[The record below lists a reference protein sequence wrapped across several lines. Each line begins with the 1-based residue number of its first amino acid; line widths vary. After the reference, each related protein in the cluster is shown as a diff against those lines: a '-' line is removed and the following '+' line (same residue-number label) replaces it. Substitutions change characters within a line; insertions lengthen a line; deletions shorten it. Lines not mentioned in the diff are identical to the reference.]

1 MSTTPPPQENEGHG
15 SAAAS
20 PSAPSVPADS
30 TDLGDS
36 PIFGD
41 PSASAGVADAGTSAA
56 QAASSQ
62 DSRTDD
68 IHLVNGT
75 HWFWGVLKHYGP
87 VYRDVGMASLVINL
101 LGLASP
107 LFIMNVYDRI
117 VPNNAITS
125 LWVLALGVCMAYA
138 MDSVLRVLRGHF
150 VDLAGQKADVV
161 LADMLMH
168 KVLVARLDSQP
179 KSMGALLN
187 NLREFEQL
195 REFFG
200 SITLVALLDLP
211 FLLVFLLLIFWLG
224 GPLVILPI
232 AALPIMLA
240 FGYGV
245 QLPFQS
251 AAAAQFR
258 QNMHKHSLLLE
269 VINGIE
275 AIKANV
281 LYKQMQTRWS
291 QVAKGSAA
299 SSAWSRRLGTMSAT
313 AVLFISQMINTAMIV
328 WGVYLIGDGALSLGA
343 LIACSILMGRVLGP
357 LAQLATLFSQW
368 QKSRMALKALDM
380 IMALPEEGAVGESLQ
395 AASSLSPSLS
405 CEDVSFAYPT
415 GTAQGGGPLAG
426 AAPYVPVVHH
436 CSLHINAGERVGI
449 IGHTGSGKS
458 TLARMLL
465 GLYQPLEGRV
475 CFGGVD
481 IRHLDPHALRRRFG
495 FMPQDNVLFYGSVY
509 ENIAMACQE
518 DADDSTTKHDAAI
531 ARAAELAGVTSF
543 VARHP
548 QGFAMPVGERG
559 LSLSGGQRQAV
570 TLARALV
577 RDPDVVVLDEPSSNL
592 DMESERELIRRCKT
606 VLAGKTVVLFTHR
619 LSMLELVDRVIVLEA
634 GSIVY
639 DGPKEAAYT
648 HKRPRQEGGQTS
660 YAGVTGASVVSSPL
674 SAPVA
679 SLMTG
684 QRGIGSGYGG
694 TQGEA

>member
-1 MSTTPPPQENEGHG
+1 MMRNNSTPPE
-15 SAAAS
+15 STD
-20 PSAPSVPADS
+20 PSNVGTYPSVSDTGPADL
-30 TDLGDS
+30 TAEH
-36 PIFGD
+36 
-41 PSASAGVADAGTSAA
+41 ASAT
-56 QAASSQ
+56 Q
-62 DSRTDD
+62 DNRTDD
-68 IHLVNGT
+68 IHLVGKA
-75 HWFWGVLKHYGP
+75 HWFWGVLGQYGP
-87 VYRDVGMASLVINL
+87 VYRDVGMASLVINV

-107 LFIMNVYDRI
+107 LFVMNVYDRI

-125 LWVLALGVCMAYA
+125 LWVLALGVCMAYG
-138 MDSVLRVLRGHF
+138 MDGVLRILRGHF

-168 KVLVARLDSQP
+168 KVLVSRLDSQP

-200 SITLVALLDLP
+200 SVTLVALLDLP
-211 FLLVFLLLIFWLG
+211 FLLVFLLIIFWLG
-224 GPLVILPI
+224 GPLVILPLV
-232 AALPIMLA
+232 ALPIMVA

-281 LYKQMQTRWS
+281 LHKQMQSRWS

-299 SSAWSRRLGTMSAT
+299 SSAWTRRLATMSST
-313 AVLFISQMINTAMIV
+313 AIMFISQLINTAMVV

-343 LIACSILMGRVLGP
+343 LIACIILLGRVLGP

-380 IMALPEEGAVGESLQ
+380 IMALPEEGASGESLQ
-395 AASSLSPSLS
+395 AVSSLSPSLS
-405 CEDVSFAYPT
+405 CENVSFAY
-415 GTAQGGGPLAG
+415 GTSLMHGEGIVPPASG
-426 AAPYVPVVHH
+426 AAPVAVVRH
-436 CSLHINAGERVGI
+436 CTLHINAGERVGI

-465 GLYQPLEGRV
+465 GLYQPTEGRV

-481 IRHLDPHALRRRFG
+481 IRHLDPHALRGRFG

-509 ENIAMACQE
+509 ENIAMAYP
-518 DADDSTTKHDAAI
+518 DTANTTAAAKDAAI
-531 ARAAELAGVTSF
+531 IHAADLAGVSTF
-543 VARHP
+543 VRQHP
-548 QGFAMPVGERG
+548 QGFSMPVGERG

-577 RDPDVVVLDEPSSNL
+577 RSPDVVVLDEPSSNL
-592 DMESERELIRRCKT
+592 DMESERELIRRCTMALASKT
-606 VLAGKTVVLFTHR
+606 LVLFTHR

-634 GSIVY
+634 GAIVY
-639 DGPKEAAYT
+639 DGPKEAAYAHT
-648 HKRPRQEGGQTS
+648 SPRQ
-660 YAGVTGASVVSSPL
+660 AGASVPL
-674 SAPVA
+674 I
-679 SLMTG
+679 TG
-684 QRGIGSGYGG
+684 QRGIASSYGG
-694 TQGEA
+694 TKREA

>member
-1 MSTTPPPQENEGHG
+1 MRNSPPAQESPSSDTEGPQSSGSVSSLPSATEVAEDIPAAENSTTVP
-15 SAAAS
+15 S
-20 PSAPSVPADS
+20 PEDN
-30 TDLGDS
+30 
-36 PIFGD
+36 
-41 PSASAGVADAGTSAA
+41 
-56 QAASSQ
+56 
-62 DSRTDD
+62 RTDD
-68 IHLVNGT
+68 VHLVDEA

-107 LFIMNVYDRI
+107 LFVMNVYDRI

-281 LYKQMQTRWS
+281 LHKPMQARWS

-313 AVLFISQMINTAMIV
+313 AVMFISQLINTAMVV
-328 WGVYLIGDGALSLGA
+328 WGVYLIGDNALSLGA
-343 LIACSILMGRVLGP
+343 LIACIILLGRVLGP

-395 AASSLSPSLS
+395 SVAALSPSLS
-405 CEDVSFAYPT
+405 CENVSFAYSAGPV
-415 GTAQGGGPLAG
+415 QGEGSPS
-426 AAPYVPVVHH
+426 PSVPVIRH
-436 CSLHINAGERVGI
+436 CTLHINAGERVGI

-465 GLYQPLEGRV
+465 GLYQPMEGRV

-481 IRHLDPHALRRRFG
+481 IRHLDPHELRGRFG

-509 ENIAMACQE
+509 DNIAMAYPE
-518 DADDSTTKHDAAI
+518 RADGSTASKDAAI
-531 ARAAELAGVTSF
+531 VRAADLAGVSVF
-543 VARHP
+543 VRQHP
-548 QGFAMPVGERG
+548 QGFSMPVGERG

-577 RDPDVVVLDEPSSNL
+577 RNPDVVVLDEPSSNL

-634 GSIVY
+634 GAIIY
-639 DGPKEAAYT
+639 DGPKEAAYAQ
-648 HKRPRQEGGQTS
+648 KSRWQDCGSAQGQSSGG
-660 YAGVTGASVVSSPL
+660 P
-674 SAPVA
+674 AP
-679 SLMTG
+679 LMTG
-684 QRGIGSGYGG
+684 QRGIASSYGG